1 MREQQVCSVQC
12 ASVCVRV
19 RVPVCPCMCVACMCV
34 SVYVGQ
40 ACLRVWMLVCVNV
53 VCTCCISASVYI

>member
-12 ASVCVRV
+12 ASVCV

-40 ACLRVWMLVCVNV
+40 ACLRVWMLVCV
-53 VCTCCISASVYI
+53 